1 MDQKTE
7 KALLEQQ
14 NELLELQ
21 LQELKER
28 EDAYKMFNETI
39 LNAYNSMQ
47 SDVNKQNSLV
57 YKQLQQT
64 LEQYSQELIESKNR
78 NTAVLS
84 QLEKENRYLKNY
96 LEQLELK
103 IQEQAQVQEN
113 ELTDLEQQYDALQQ
127 QQESTVIAKPKK
139 KKSQQDKENNKPE
152 QGGGGC
158 IVSLKPKNDC
168 GKKKELCI
176 SNVLNC
182 KDSNVMEISQLD
194 WLDSSSPTGLFKQ
207 FQILQR
213 GRDRSDHS
221 LRMQQQPQLSKRILR
236 DQGKSEDSVS
246 PQCIR
251 NTTPQNH
258 YITPESKQLKYDA
271 QQGFAS
277 KAEQNQQKAEKRSL
291 AEFTKQINSV
301 RSTENFQMIL
311 RQSSLV

>member
-21 LQELKER
+21 LQELRER
-28 EDAYKMFNETI
+28 EDGYKMFNETI

-47 SDVNKQNSLV
+47 NDVNKQNSLV

-78 NTAVLS
+78 NTTVLT

-96 LEQLELK
+96 LEQLEFK
-103 IQEQAQVQEN
+103 IQEQTQVQEN
-113 ELTDLEQQYDALQQ
+113 ELSDLEQQFEALQQ
-127 QQESTVIAKPKK
+127 QQESTIVVKPKK
-139 KKSQQDKENNKPE
+139 KRTQQDKENNKPE

-158 IVSLKPKNDC
+158 IVSLKPKNDEI
-168 GKKKELCI
+168 KKKELCI

-182 KDSNVMEISQLD
+182 RDSNVMEISHLD
-194 WLDSSSPTGLFKQ
+194 WLDSNSPTGLFKQ
-207 FQILQR
+207 FQLHQR

-221 LRMQQQPQLSKRILR
+221 QRTQQPQLSKRIFR
-236 DQGKSEDSVS
+236 DQGRSEDSVS
-246 PQCIR
+246 PQCMR
-251 NTTPQNH
+251 NVTPKNN
-258 YITPESKQLKYDA
+258 YITPESKQLKYDV
-271 QQGFAS
+271 QQGLIN
-277 KAEQNQQKAEKRSL
+277 KAEPNPQKAEKRSL

-301 RSTENFQMIL
+301 RSTENFQMML
-311 RQSSLV
+311 RQSSMV

>member
-21 LQELKER
+21 LQELRER
-28 EDAYKMFNETI
+28 EDGYKMFNETI

-47 SDVNKQNSLV
+47 NDVNKQNSLV

-78 NTAVLS
+78 NTTVLT

-103 IQEQAQVQEN
+103 IQEQTQVQEN
-113 ELTDLEQQYDALQQ
+113 ELSDLEQQFEALQQ
-127 QQESTVIAKPKK
+127 QQESTIVVKPKK
-139 KKSQQDKENNKPE
+139 KKTQQDKENNKPE

-158 IVSLKPKNDC
+158 IVSLKPKNDDI
-168 GKKKELCI
+168 KKKELSI

-182 KDSNVMEISQLD
+182 RDSNVMEISHLD
-194 WLDSSSPTGLFKQ
+194 WLDSNSPTGLFKQ
-207 FQILQR
+207 FQLHQR

-221 LRMQQQPQLSKRILR
+221 QRMQQPQLSKRIFR
-236 DQGKSEDSVS
+236 DQGRSEDSVS
-246 PQCIR
+246 PQCMR
-251 NTTPQNH
+251 NLTPKNN
-258 YITPESKQLKYDA
+258 YITPESKQLKYDQ
-271 QQGFAS
+271 QQGLIN
-277 KAEQNQQKAEKRSL
+277 KAEPNPQKAEKRSL

-301 RSTENFQMIL
+301 RSTENFQMML
-311 RQSSLV
+311 RQSSMV

>member
-28 EDAYKMFNETI
+28 EDSYKIFNETI

-47 SDVNKQNSLV
+47 NDVNKQN
-57 YKQLQQT
+57 QT

-78 NTAVLS
+78 NTTVLC

-103 IQEQAQVQEN
+103 IQEQSQVQEN
-113 ELTDLEQQYDALQQ
+113 ELSDLEQQCENLQQ
-127 QQESTVIAKPKK
+127 QQETQIMEVKPKK
-139 KKSQQDKENNKPE
+139 KKQSQQLDKENNKPE
-152 QGGGGC
+152 QVGGGGC
-158 IVSLKPKNDC
+158 IVSLKQKNDC
-168 GKKKELCI
+168 TKKKELCI

-194 WLDSSSPTGLFKQ
+194 WLDQNSPTGLFKQ
-207 FQILQR
+207 FQLHQR

-221 LRMQQQPQLSKRILR
+221 QRIQQQKLSKRIFR
-236 DQGKSEDSVS
+236 DQGKNEDSVS
-246 PQCIR
+246 PQCLR
-251 NTTPQNH
+251 NVTPQNN
-258 YITPESKQLKYDA
+258 YITPESKQLKYEL
-271 QQGFAS
+271 QSGFGS
-277 KAEQNQQKAEKRSL
+277 RGEFNQQKPEKKSL

-301 RSTENFQMIL
+301 RSTENLQMIL
-311 RQSSLV
+311 RQSQIV

>member
-28 EDAYKMFNETI
+28 EDAYKIFNETI

-47 SDVNKQNSLV
+47 NDVNKQN
-57 YKQLQQT
+57 QT

-78 NTAVLS
+78 NTAVLV
-84 QLEKENRYLKNY
+84 QLEKENRHLKNY

-103 IQEQAQVQEN
+103 IQEQTQNQEN
-113 ELTDLEQQYDALQQ
+113 ELSDLEQQFENLQQ
-127 QQESTVIAKPKK
+127 QQETLVAVKPKK
-139 KKSQQDKENNKPE
+139 KKQQQDKENSKPE
-152 QGGGGC
+152 QGGGGGC
-158 IVSLKPKNDC
+158 IVSLKQKNDC

-207 FQILQR
+207 FQLHQR

-221 LRMQQQPQLSKRILR
+221 QRMQQPQLSKRIFR

-246 PQCIR
+246 PQCLR
-251 NTTPQNH
+251 NTTPKNN
-258 YITPESKQLKYDA
+258 YITPESKQLKYDLQSGYA
-271 QQGFAS
+271 NRG
-277 KAEQNQQKAEKRSL
+277 ECNQAKQEKRSL

-311 RQSSLV
+311 RQSSMV

>member
-1 MDQKTE
+1 MDQKTQ

-14 NELLELQ
+14 NQLLELQ

-28 EDAYKMFNETI
+28 EDGYKMFNETI

-47 SDVNKQNSLV
+47 NDVNKQNSLV

-78 NTAVLS
+78 NTTVLS
-84 QLEKENRYLKNY
+84 SLEKENRYLKNY

-103 IQEQAQVQEN
+103 IQEQAQVQDN
-113 ELTDLEQQYDALQQ
+113 ELTDLEQQIDALQQ
-127 QQESTVIAKPKK
+127 QQESSVIVKPKK
-139 KKSQQDKENNKPE
+139 KKPQQDKENNKPE
-152 QGGGGC
+152 QGSGGC

-194 WLDSSSPTGLFKQ
+194 WLDSNSPTGLFKQ
-207 FQILQR
+207 FQLHQR

-221 LRMQQQPQLSKRILR
+221 QRLQQPQLSKRILR
-236 DQGKSEDSVS
+236 DQGKNEDSVS
-246 PQCIR
+246 PQYIR
-251 NTTPQNH
+251 NTTPQNQ
-258 YITPESKQLKYDA
+258 YITPESKQLKYDLH
-271 QQGFAS
+271 QGFIS
-277 KAEQNQQKAEKRSL
+277 KAEQNHQKPEKKSL

-311 RQSSLV
+311 RQSSIV